1 MSVKSLKGKP
11 HSMCRKN
18 EEKWFDKIKLKK
30 KKSNL
35 WGRECEE
42 IRVDI

>member
-18 EEKWFDKIKLKK
+18 EEKWFDKKILKK
-30 KKSNL
+30 KNRIYEDENVKKL
-35 WGRECEE
+35 ELK
-42 IRVDI
+42 